1 MIGATGFIVS
11 AVMPPHAYNVRY
23 GGLIMATAGSF
34 SCIPPL
40 LGWLTSNMFS
50 TAATGLAVAINVSI
64 GGGAGQ
70 IPGVFIYKQS
80 EAKKGYPTGH
90 WANAGF
96 LLFVVIVSI
105 LLRLFYGW
113 KNKQLA
119 KEAREQGR
127 EPRLFKL

>member
-1 MIGATGFIVS
+1 MVGATGFIVS
-11 AVMPPHAYNVRY
+11 AAMPAHAYKVRY

-50 TAATGLAVAINVSI
+50 TSATGLAVAINVSI

-70 IPGVFIYKQS
+70 IPGVFIYKHS

-96 LLFVVIVSI
+96 LLVVVTVSI
-105 LLRLFYGW
+105 CLRVWYGW
-113 KNKQLA
+113 KNKKLE
-119 KEAREQGR
+119 KEARDQGR
-127 EPRLFKL
+127 EARLFKL